1 MLVKTL
7 TFLALLLA
15 ASAGGAALAADTCP
29 VSDAD
34 TDKAGSY
41 LEAIS
46 AIIRDAPDCHKA
58 ASLLQACQLGSS
70 GDNALAD
77 AVQAKCEPLF
87 LGKAAAATKKTYK
100 ATLARCDKIA
110 ETHSGSMYQS
120 QAAICRA
127 DASASFARKYSGAK

>member
-1 MLVKTL
+1 MFVKTL
-7 TFLALLLA
+7 TFFALLLA
-15 ASAGGAALAADTCP
+15 ASASGEALAADACQ
-29 VSDAD
+29 VSVAD
-34 TDKAGSY
+34 IDKAGSY
-41 LEAIS
+41 GAAVS

-77 AVQAKCEPLF
+77 IVQAKCEPLF
-87 LGKAAAATKKTYK
+87 LSKAAAATKKTYK

-127 DASASFARKYSGAK
+127 EASANFARKYSGTK